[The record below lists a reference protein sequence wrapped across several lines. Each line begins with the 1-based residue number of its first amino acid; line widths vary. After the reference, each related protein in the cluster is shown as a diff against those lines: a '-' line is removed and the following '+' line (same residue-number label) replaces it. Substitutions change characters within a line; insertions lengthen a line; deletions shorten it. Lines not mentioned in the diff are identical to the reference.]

1 MQDIRI
7 TELTT
12 PLHQH
17 LDSINRL
24 IAQLSLT
31 AEPMTMERLE
41 QIIASN
47 MSHLYVAINDED
59 IIGMCTLALYDAP
72 TGRKAWIED
81 VVVDDGARGMG
92 IGRKLVATAIEEAKR
107 HTPVTLMLTSRPARK
122 AANRLYKAIGFERKE
137 TNVYKMKM

>member
-12 PLHQH
+12 PLHKH
-17 LDSINRL
+17 LDGINRL

-31 AEPMTMERLE
+31 AEPMPMERLE

-47 MSHLYVAINDED
+47 MSHLYVALNGEELV
-59 IIGMCTLALYDAP
+59 GMCTLALYDAP

-81 VVVDDGARGMG
+81 VVVDDKARGMG
-92 IGRKLVATAIEEAKR
+92 IGRRLVAYAIDEAKR
-107 HTPVTLMLTSRPARK
+107 HSPVTLMLTSRPARK
-122 AANRLYKAIGFERKE
+122 AANMLYQAVGFERKE
-137 TNVYKMKM
+137 TNVYKMKL